1 MPKAQN
7 SQVYYLS
14 VSLNQT
20 TIMKK
25 LSLFLLLC
33 SFGVVLNA
41 QKLSSN
47 KKAIIASVEKHEQKL
62 IEISDEIWALAETAF
77 DEHQSSKVLSDYAE
91 SQGFTVERGVAG
103 MPTAFVATYGSGSPV
118 ISVLGEFD
126 ALPGISQKAQP
137 TKDPLVDGGSGHGCG
152 HNLFGAGSLGA
163 AIAVKELI
171 EAGKIKGTVKFM
183 GTPSEEKFFGK
194 IWMVREGIWD
204 GVDANV
210 SWHPSASTK
219 ADVQSSLAL
228 VDFKIEFFGQAA
240 HASADPW
247 NGRSASD
254 ALEIYTTGINYY
266 REHVKPT
273 VRMHYHIQDGG
284 QVVNV
289 VPDYSRLWMRVRD
302 TKREGM
308 MPVYERVQKMAEG
321 AAIMANVDYKVSL
334 ISGIYEVLVNRAG
347 GAAMQK
353 NLELLGPITYT
364 AQEEAFG
371 KKIQEVTGKPQVGM
385 DSNINPLEATKEHP
399 GGGSTDVG
407 DVSWNVPNINLGVT
421 TAPKDTPWHSWAVV
435 ACGGMS
441 IGHKGMAYASKAMG
455 MTMLDLF
462 EDKQLLQDVK
472 DEYKERKGDV
482 VYKAI
487 VPDGPPPIDQK

>member
-1 MPKAQN
+1 
-7 SQVYYLS
+7 
-14 VSLNQT
+14 
-20 TIMKK
+20 MKK
-25 LSLFLLLC
+25 MYVIIGFLFLTV
-33 SFGVVLNA
+33 GMNA
-41 QKLSSN
+41 QKISKN
-47 KKAIIASVEKHEQKL
+47 KKAVIASVEKHEAEL
-62 IEISDEIWALAETAF
+62 IRISDEIWALAETAF
-77 DEHQSSKVLSDYAE
+77 EETKSAEILASYAE
-91 SQGFTVERGVAG
+91 SQGFTVARGVAG

-126 ALPGISQKAQP
+126 ALPGLSQKTEP
-137 TKDPLVDGGSGHGCG
+137 TKNPLNEGEAGHGCG
-152 HNLFGAGSLGA
+152 HNMFGAASLGA
-163 AIAVKELI
+163 AIAIKEQI
-171 EAGKIKGTVKFM
+171 EAGTIKGTVKFM

-194 IWMVREGIWD
+194 IWMVREGMWD
-204 GVDANV
+204 GVDVNI

-254 ALEIYTTGINYY
+254 ALELYTNGVNYY

-302 TKREGM
+302 TERKGM
-308 MPVYERVQKMAEG
+308 MPVYERLQEMVEG
-321 AAIMANVDYKVSL
+321 AAILADVDYKVSL
-334 ISGIYEVLVNRAG
+334 ISGIYEVLVNRTG
-347 GAAMQK
+347 GAVMQK

-364 AQEEAFG
+364 PEEIAFG

-385 DSNINPLEATKEHP
+385 DSSINPLEDTRENP

-407 DVSWNVPNINLGVT
+407 DVSWNVANINLGVT
-421 TAPKDTPWHSWAVV
+421 TAPVDTPWHSWAVV

-441 IGHKGMAYASKAMG
+441 IGHKGMTYASKAMS

-462 EDKQLLQDVK
+462 ENPQLVQEVK
-472 DEYKERKGDV
+472 AEYKERKGDA
-482 VYKAI
+482 VYEAI
-487 VPDGPPPIDQK
+487 VPEGPPPVNQGK

>member
-1 MPKAQN
+1 MKTKLLVFLLCFTFSFSINAQK
-7 SQVYYLS
+7 
-14 VSLNQT
+14 
-20 TIMKK
+20 KK
-25 LSLFLLLC
+25 LS
-33 SFGVVLNA
+33 
-41 QKLSSN
+41 KN
-47 KKAIIASVEKHEQKL
+47 KAAIIASTEKHKAEL
-62 IEISDEIWALAETAF
+62 IKISDEIWVNAETAF
-77 DEHQSSKVLSDYAE
+77 EEYNSSEILATYAE
-91 SQGFTVERGVAG
+91 KNGFTVERGVAG
-103 MPTAFVATYGSGSPV
+103 MPTAFVATYGSGKPV

-137 TKDPLVDGGSGHGCG
+137 TKEALNEGAGGHGCG
-152 HNLFGAGSLGA
+152 HNLFGTASLGA

-171 EAGKIKGTVKFM
+171 EQGKLKGTIKFM

-194 IWMVREGIWD
+194 IWMVREGMWND
-204 GVDANV
+204 VDVNV
-210 SWHPSASTK
+210 SWHPSAEIK

-254 ALEIYTTGINYY
+254 ALELYTQGINYY

-273 VRMHYHIQDGG
+273 VRMHYHIQDAG

-289 VPDYSRLWMRVRD
+289 VPDYARLWMRVRD

-308 MPVYERVQKMAEG
+308 MPVYERVQEMAKG
-321 AAIMANVDYKVSL
+321 AAILANVDYKVSL

-347 GAAMQK
+347 GEIMQK
-353 NLELLGPITYT
+353 NLEILGPITYT
-364 AQEEAFG
+364 AEETAFG
-371 KKIQEVTGKPQVGM
+371 KKIQEVTEKKQVGM
-385 DSNINPLEATKEHP
+385 DSTIKPLEATKEHP

-407 DVSWNVPNINLGVT
+407 DVSWNVANINLGVT
-421 TAPKDTPWHSWAVV
+421 VAPKGTPWHSWAVV

-441 IGHKGMAYASKAMG
+441 IGHKGMLYASNAMA
-455 MTMLDLF
+455 MTMVDLF
-462 EDKQLLQDVK
+462 ENPKLVTKVK
-472 DEYKERKGDV
+472 AEYKERKGDT

-487 VPDGPPPIDQK
+487 VPDGPPPIPTKK